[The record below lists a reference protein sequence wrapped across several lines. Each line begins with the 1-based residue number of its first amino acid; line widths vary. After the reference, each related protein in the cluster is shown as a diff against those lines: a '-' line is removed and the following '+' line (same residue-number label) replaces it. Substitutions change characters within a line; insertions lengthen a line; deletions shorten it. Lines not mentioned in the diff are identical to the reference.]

1 MSDPLYQ
8 YLSRIYQFGT
18 KKDANS
24 ANAMASDMK
33 KVIYETCY
41 TDKGENDGG
50 NDSGKKAIIKKKIN
64 NTQFGEK
71 YTALVESGNEYINN
85 LLTTESTY
93 FINKYGVDIY
103 KVLLSDRLTYL
114 DGLKNSPTFQIDV
127 TYNAIIDSIN
137 ILNQDLSGST
147 YAMNTLNTY
156 LPSFDTNSI
165 YREIEYRDNEYKN
178 LQQVNNYINISYYIG
193 FIILLVLLYSSDNL
207 FLKERGL
214 LYLILVLLPF
224 IYPWLFVFSKK
235 LIPSFSYNG
244 PVNAF
249 LDTNTN
255 TTTSFSNNQT
265 NDYKKRVNTTT
276 LS

>member
-1 MSDPLYQ
+1 MEA
-8 YLSRIYQFGT
+8 
-18 KKDANS
+18 KDANS